1 MPQYNKEQFNQ
12 IFEKLPGELQE
23 AIFSVETAD
32 AVYGACMAQNI
43 TDGRG
48 NKVAELTGQVLMGL
62 LLPEDFQKSLEK
74 EGGIKKDAATNI
86 ARDIT
91 RFVFFPAKESL
102 RQLHTITEG
111 SSPAAPQAQKKAA
124 SATAAPAQEAQA
136 PVAPKKEDVYRESF
150 E

>member
-1 MPQYNKEQFNQ
+1 MQGYTREQLDQ
-12 IFEKLPGELQE
+12 IYEKLPEELQE

-32 AVYGACMAQNI
+32 AVYNACMAQNI
-43 TDGRG
+43 VDERG

-74 EGGIKKDAATNI
+74 EGGIKKEAATNI

-91 RFVFFPAKESL
+91 RFVFFPVKESL

-111 SSPAAPQAQKKAA
+111 PSPAAPQAQKKAV
-124 SATAAPAQEAQA
+124 SATAAPAQEAQTPA
-136 PVAPKKEDVYRESF
+136 APKKEDVYRESF